1 MEIDTCIKK
10 RRTTKDFLDKK
21 IEKLKINKILDS
33 IRYAPN
39 SGNLQNWRLI
49 VVEDK
54 EKKKKLVKA
63 SFNQSWIAQSS
74 IIIVVC
80 SDNQDI
86 KRYYKKELAE
96 NFIIQNCAAGIQNM
110 LLTAYS
116 LGISSCWC
124 ATSNE
129 DLVKEILKIPDKI
142 SVQAIICL
150 GYSKEKPQMPKRLD
164 LDNILH
170 FNEW

>member
-10 RRTTKDFLDKK
+10 RRTTKEFLDKK

-33 IRYAPN
+33 MRYAPN

-49 VVEDK
+49 IVEDK

-63 SFNQSWIAQSS
+63 SFNQLWINKAPT
-74 IIIVVC
+74 IIVVC
-80 SDNQDI
+80 SDNQDVE
-86 KRYYKKELAE
+86 RFFGKKLADK
-96 NFIIQNCAAGIQNM
+96 FIIQNCAAGIQNM
-110 LLTAYS
+110 LLTAHS

-124 ATSNE
+124 GVSNE
-129 DLVKEILKIPDKI
+129 ALVKETLKIPDKI

-150 GYSKEKPQMPKRLD
+150 GYSKEKLQMPKRLD

-170 FNEW
+170 FKEW